1 MPLHGHD
8 ISHLPPP
15 SDPVIE
21 TCYSL
26 FTSAPVGSVDF
37 KSSLGHLSNR
47 KGFPV
52 RHIQEQFDGMFI
64 ALILGRGK
72 SKLLVCM
79 PRHQD

>member
-26 FTSAPVGSVDF
+26 FTSAPVASVDF
-37 KSSLGHLSNR
+37 RRSLGHLPNR
-47 KGFPV
+47 KGFQAWV
-52 RHIQEQFDGMFI
+52 D
-64 ALILGRGK
+64 ILPK
-72 SKLLVCM
+72 NPNFSSF
-79 PRHQD
+79 